1 MSNEITSV
9 GRQVAPAPQE
19 LVAVRAAKPA
29 PVHQEKA
36 VQAKEADK
44 AAVRVQSEAARRDL
58 QQAMEQLNEQ
68 AAKNNYNLNFS
79 VDKASQKIVVRVR
92 DSSSGEIIRQI
103 PDETVLH
110 LAQHLEGLKGLLHDK
125 KI

>member
-1 MSNEITSV
+1 MSNDITPV
-9 GRQVAPAPQE
+9 GRQTAPAPQA
-19 LVAVRAAKPA
+19 LAPLHIAKP
-29 PVHQEKA
+29 
-36 VQAKEADK
+36 EAATQDK
-44 AAVRVQSEAARRDL
+44 AAQTQATHRIDAEAARKDL
-58 QQAMEQLNEQ
+58 QKAMERLNEQ

-79 VDKASQKIVVRVR
+79 VDKASQKIVVKVR

-110 LAQHLEGLKGLLHDK
+110 LAQHLEDLKGLLHDK